1 MEIALTNNDGEA
13 GPSLEVSEAAFGVPY
28 NETLVH
34 QIVTA
39 YMAAGRVG
47 TKANRSRADVRGGGA
62 KPWRQKG
69 TGRARSGTSRSPIWR
84 GGGVTF
90 AARPRNFAQKVNRKM
105 YRAALR
111 TIFSEL
117 VRSQRLMV
125 VESFD
130 LEEAKTKAA
139 VGKLKALG
147 LTDVLV
153 ITEGHDE
160 KLSLSVRN
168 LHWAAVIDAG
178 QRNPVSLLAYEQ
190 VLVTSAALKL
200 IEVRLTGAKA

>member
-1 MEIALTNNDGEA
+1 MEIALTNNNGEA

-178 QRNPVSLLAYEQ
+178 QLNPVSLLAYQQ

-200 IEVRLTGAKA
+200 IEARLTGAKA

>member
-178 QRNPVSLLAYEQ
+178 QLNPVSLLAYEQ

>member
-1 MEIALTNNDGEA
+1 MEIALTNNNGEA

-178 QRNPVSLLAYEQ
+178 QLNPVSLLAYQQ
-190 VLVTSAALKL
+190 VLVTSAALQL
-200 IEVRLTGAKA
+200 IEARLTGAKA

>member
-1 MEIALTNNDGEA
+1 MEIALTNNNGEA

-178 QRNPVSLLAYEQ
+178 QLNPVSLLAYEQ

>member
-1 MEIALTNNDGEA
+1 
-13 GPSLEVSEAAFGVPY
+13 
-28 NETLVH
+28 
-34 QIVTA
+34 
-39 YMAAGRVG
+39 
-47 TKANRSRADVRGGGA
+47 
-62 KPWRQKG
+62 
-69 TGRARSGTSRSPIWR
+69 
-84 GGGVTF
+84 
-90 AARPRNFAQKVNRKM
+90 
-105 YRAALR
+105 
-111 TIFSEL
+111 
-117 VRSQRLMV
+117 MV

-178 QRNPVSLLAYEQ
+178 QLNPVSLLAYEQ

>member
-1 MEIALTNNDGEA
+1 MEIALTNNNGEA
-13 GPSLEVSEAAFGVPY
+13 GAGVEISDAAFGVPY

-39 YMAAGRVG
+39 YMAAGRAG
-47 TKANRSRADVRGGGA
+47 TKANRSRSDVRGGGS

-69 TGRARSGTSRSPIWR
+69 SGRARAGTSRSPIWR

-111 TIFSEL
+111 SIFSEL
-117 VRSQRLMV
+117 VRSERLVV

-130 LEEAKTKAA
+130 LEETKTKVA
-139 VGKLKALG
+139 VAKLKALG

-160 KLSLSVRN
+160 KLSLSLRN
-168 LHWAAVIDAG
+168 LSWAAVIDAG
-178 QRNPVSLLAYEQ
+178 QVNPVSLLAYEQ

-200 IEVRLTGAKA
+200 IEGRLTGASA

>member
-125 VESFD
+125 VESFA

-178 QRNPVSLLAYEQ
+178 QLNPVSLLAYEQ

>member
-125 VESFD
+125 
-130 LEEAKTKAA
+130 
-139 VGKLKALG
+139 
-147 LTDVLV
+147 LV

-178 QRNPVSLLAYEQ
+178 QLNPVSLLAYEQ